1 MSVNILRPNFA
12 LLSLASKILI
22 FFVIFYTD
30 KIVAQ
35 NVNDSGQISQVPP
48 RVIPPRPPSP
58 PIPLPQ
64 PLPEIPLQIPT
75 PTPPVSP
82 ELPTLPGNITVTQ
95 FIFEGNTAFS
105 DEELTIV
112 TAPFTNRAITFAE
125 LLQAEAAVTKLYTDA
140 GYLNSGAIIPA
151 NQTLTQKAA
160 IVKIQIIEGG
170 LEEIQVTVDGRLKPE
185 YIRSRLALATT
196 KPLNQNRLLEA
207 LQLLQLDPLV
217 ENISAELSAG
227 SRPELSL
234 LTVRVK
240 EADTF
245 NIELVADNGRNPS
258 VGSFQ
263 RGIRI
268 NENNVLGYGDGFFL
282 EYINTHG
289 SNSFDLSYRIPVNPR
304 NGAITLAGGLNY
316 SRVIEEPFEE
326 LDIKGN
332 SSYFDLTF
340 RQPVIQTP
348 RYELALGVI
357 ASHQESSNEILGINV
372 PLSPG
377 ANEQGQT
384 SITALRFFQEWIQ
397 RSPQDVLALRSQFNI
412 GLGFGF
418 GATNNEEPPDSRF
431 FNWRGQGQYVR
442 QLAPDMLFV
451 VRSDLQF
458 SDRPLVPLEQFAI
471 GGLYSVRGYRQDLL
485 LTDNGFFTSA
495 EVRLPILRVASIQ
508 GVLQVVPFIDFGIG
522 WNNPNNPIP
531 NRDPNTLVGVG
542 VGLQWQ
548 MSDRMTARFDW
559 GIPLTNADSSNDTLQ
574 EQGLYFSINL
584 SLF

>member
-1 MSVNILRPNFA
+1 MSVNILRQNFA
-12 LLSLASKILI
+12 RLNLAIKII
-22 FFVIFYTD
+22 AFFVIFYTD

-35 NVNDSGQISQVPP
+35 NVGTSEQISQVRP
-48 RVIPPRPPSP
+48 RVIPPRQTSP
-58 PIPLPQ
+58 PLPTPQ
-64 PLPEIPLQIPT
+64 PLPEIPIQIPT
-75 PTPPVSP
+75 PTPPISP
-82 ELPTLPGNITVTQ
+82 ELPNLPGNITVTQ

-105 DEELTIV
+105 NEQLSVV
-112 TAPFTNRAITFAE
+112 TAPFTNRPITFAE
-125 LLQAEAAVTKLYTDA
+125 LLQAEAAVTKLYTNA

-151 NQTLTQKAA
+151 NQTLTQKGA

-170 LEEIQVTVDGRLKPE
+170 LEDIQVTVDGRLKPE

-227 SRPELSL
+227 SRSELSL
-234 LTVRVK
+234 LIVRVK

-268 NENNVLGYGDGFFL
+268 NQNNVLGYGDGFFL
-282 EYINTHG
+282 EYINTDG
-289 SNSFDLSYRIPVNPR
+289 SNSLDLSYTIPVNPR
-304 NGAITLAGGLNY
+304 NGSIILAGGLNY
-316 SRVIEEPFEE
+316 SRVIEEPFDE
-326 LDIKGN
+326 LDIIGN
-332 SSYFDLTF
+332 SPYLELTF

-348 RYELALGVI
+348 KQELALGVT
-357 ASHQESSNEILGINV
+357 ASHQESSNEILGFNF

-377 ANEQGQT
+377 ANEEGQT

-418 GATNNEEPPDSRF
+418 GATLNEEPPDSRF
-431 FNWRGQGQYVR
+431 FDWRGQGQYVR
-442 QLAPDMLFV
+442 QLAPDLLFV
-451 VRSDLQF
+451 VRSDLQL
-458 SDRPLVPLEQFAI
+458 SDRPLVPLEQFAL

-495 EVRLPILRVASIQ
+495 EVRFPILRVASIQ
-508 GVLQVVPFIDFGIG
+508 GVLQIVPFIDFGIG
-522 WNNPNNPIP
+522 WNHSDNPIP
-531 NRDPNTLVGVG
+531 NPDSNTLVGVG
-542 VGLQWQ
+542 LGLQWQ
-548 MSDRMTARFDW
+548 MSDRMRARFDW
-559 GIPLTNADSSNDTLQ
+559 GIPLTNVDSSHNTLQ